1 MLKGIA
7 ACISPALLQV
17 LSEMG
22 CGDTLVLAGANFP
35 AAACAKETI
44 LLRADGVGTLP
55 LLEGILKLL
64 PLDENVT
71 PSAVSLVWD
80 FMTRQPNFALVPKQ
94 RQKELAELV
103 EMIRAYDTWDFQN
116 DKNMSYEERK
126 AADELNQ
133 LFWFFPLSKSKSFV
147 DSVFASG
154 WEKYRIEHELLISTL
169 EGRRQRYLDKHL
181 KNVETFEIEGHGFGV
196 VYASDYKSEIAH
208 ELLKKY
214 DVDAALVIDSH
225 SVSLRS
231 NGRLDVAKFAEDYFR
246 GGGHADSAGG
256 RLEVEPIKAAEQAVI
271 ESVKQRAKLNEE
283 VASQNEDETS
293 SLGDSLD
300 PEMAA
305 KLASLFGNDGK

>member
-1 MLKGIA
+1 M
-7 ACISPALLQV
+7 V
-17 LSEMG
+17 L
-22 CGDTLVLAGANFP
+22 
-35 AAACAKETI
+35 
-44 LLRADGVGTLP
+44 
-55 LLEGILKLL
+55 
-64 PLDENVT
+64 
-71 PSAVSLVWD
+71 
-80 FMTRQPNFALVPKQ
+80 
-94 RQKELAELV
+94 
-103 EMIRAYDTWDFQN
+103 
-116 DKNMSYEERK
+116 
-126 AADELNQ
+126 
-133 LFWFFPLSKSKSFV
+133 PLSKSKSFV

>member
-1 MLKGIA
+1 M
-7 ACISPALLQV
+7 
-17 LSEMG
+17 
-22 CGDTLVLAGANFP
+22 
-35 AAACAKETI
+35 
-44 LLRADGVGTLP
+44 
-55 LLEGILKLL
+55 
-64 PLDENVT
+64 
-71 PSAVSLVWD
+71 
-80 FMTRQPNFALVPKQ
+80 
-94 RQKELAELV
+94 
-103 EMIRAYDTWDFQN
+103 
-116 DKNMSYEERK
+116 
-126 AADELNQ
+126 
-133 LFWFFPLSKSKSFV
+133 
-147 DSVFASG
+147 
-154 WEKYRIEHELLISTL
+154 
-169 EGRRQRYLDKHL
+169 
-181 KNVETFEIEGHGFGV
+181 

-271 ESVKQRAKLNEE
+271 ASVKQRAKLNEE